1 MNSEILTIILPTV
14 AAAVSAPIGAWIGS
28 VLQKQKYRAEIAA
41 MRAEVDAKLAG
52 VKSTELDNVRKAN
65 DLLVESIV
73 TPLKKEITSL
83 RRDVDKFRKAVEK
96 IPSCSYADN
105 CPVSRQLQKYEDDD
119 RRQSNDDGKQ

>member
-1 MNSEILTIILPTV
+1 
-14 AAAVSAPIGAWIGS
+14 
-28 VLQKQKYRAEIAA
+28 
-41 MRAEVDAKLAG
+41 MRAEVDEKLAG

-96 IPSCSYADN
+96 IPSCSYAYN

-119 RRQSNDDGKQ
+119 RHQPNDDGKQ